1 MERGGGVARGT
12 HAATLDSVVKGFGGS
27 PLLCLCF
34 AVAVALGSCDTQGR
48 TRRTPSKPIPEVEVE
63 PVDPTVELGKGDTV
77 VVAEPTPEV
86 PDSTVVPD
94 IPASDVAQ
102 VAMLLP
108 FFSDG
113 FSPTTTDLPDNAD
126 WAIQYFAG
134 AKLALYD
141 LEAAGE
147 RAVVHV
153 FDSEGDAA
161 TAQRLV
167 QEPDVRRTQAIV
179 APYLTEAVRA
189 AATPAR
195 AMGMPFIVPYS
206 AAANLTRGD
215 YPELLQIN
223 PGLPTHLDALA
234 AYLTS
239 AYAPEQITLLGLPN
253 GQQDKLVAYLMKR
266 HRELDPTQGA
276 WKTWRLHTSEPGMT
290 GLDWTNRFSGSGP
303 HVFVFP
309 IYNDPLLINGFMSQL
324 QIARGRNEVEL
335 VGLPQWTEMSELD
348 PNSLESLGAAVTV
361 GPRIDYDDPDVIAFT
376 DRYVDAYRV
385 LPELPALLGYDALAY
400 AVPLINEHGIEWTE
414 HLPTSFDGLASDY
427 RLQPK
432 YGAGSTEGKPARYE
446 NTDVDVL
453 RFRNFRWGS
462 EER

>member
-1 MERGGGVARGT
+1 MLGV
-12 HAATLDSVVKGFGGS
+12 
-27 PLLCLCF
+27 LL
-34 AVAVALGSCDTQGR
+34 ALASCDPRGR
-48 TRRTPSKPIPEVEVE
+48 TRRTPAKPVPEVVVE
-63 PVDPTVELGKGDTV
+63 PVEPTVELGKGDTV
-77 VVAEPTPEV
+77 VISEPPPQL

-94 IPASDVAQ
+94 IPKSDVAQ
-102 VAMLLP
+102 VAMLMP

-113 FSPTTTDLPDNAD
+113 FAEATTGLPDNAD
-126 WAIQYFAG
+126 WALQYFAG

-153 FDSEGDAA
+153 FDSRGDAA
-161 TAQRLV
+161 TAQQLIG
-167 QEPDVRRTQAIV
+167 EPNVRSAQAVV

-189 AATPAR
+189 AATPAQ

-239 AYAPEQITLLGLPN
+239 AYAPEQVTLLGLPN
-253 GQQDKLVAYLMKR
+253 GRQDKLVAYLMKR
-266 HRELDPTQGA
+266 HRELDPSQA
-276 WKTWRLHTSEPGMT
+276 PWKTWRLSTAEPGMT
-290 GLDWTNRFSGSGP
+290 GLDWTDRFRESGP
-303 HVFVFP
+303 TVFVFP
-309 IYNDPLLINGFMSQL
+309 IYDDPLLINGFMSQV
-324 QIARGRNEVEL
+324 QIARGRSEVEL
-335 VGLPQWTEMSELD
+335 VGLPQWTEMTELD
-348 PNSLESLGAAVTV
+348 PNSLESLGATVTV
-361 GPRIDYDDPDVIAFT
+361 GPRVDYDDPDVIAFT
-376 DRYVDAYRV
+376 DRYVDTYRV
-385 LPELPALLGYDALAY
+385 LPKLPALLGYDALAY
-400 AVPLINEHGIEWTE
+400 AVPLINEHGIEWTN
-414 HLPTSFDGLASDY
+414 HLPERFDGLASDY
-427 RLQPK
+427 RLRPK
-432 YGAGSTEGKPARYE
+432 YSAGGTEGKPARYE